1 MPSEHF
7 SPGQIIFKEG
17 EKSHDAYYV
26 VHGAVEISV
35 STAHGKQ
42 VLGKIGSGEVFG
54 EMGMIMDR
62 PRSATATAL
71 EPTLVESISETDF
84 DSYFLQNPDRLRT
97 YLSTLFE
104 RIRKTDLL
112 LQISGQAPVPP
123 PPRSTEKEPVFRV
136 RITPLEGTGKPTT
149 ITKLPFRIGRS
160 YFDTGVNALSRNEYS
175 IEDHAPYQLSRS
187 HCEIDFENGRFVL
200 RDRGSKLGTFVNGE
214 HICVDSGKISAE
226 LKQGENDIVFGTHGS
241 PHHYSIFIEE
251 LK

>member
-7 SPGQIIFKEG
+7 NPGQIIFKEG
-17 EKSHDAYYV
+17 EKSHDAYYI

-42 VLGKIGSGEVFG
+42 VLGKISPGEVFG

-84 DSYFLQNPDRLRT
+84 ESYFLQNPDRLHT

-112 LQISGQAPVPP
+112 LQVSGHAPVPP
-123 PPRSTEKEPVFRV
+123 PPPSTAKEPVFRV
-136 RITPLEGTGKPTT
+136 RITPVEGTGKSTT

-214 HICVDSGKISAE
+214 QVCVDIGKISAE